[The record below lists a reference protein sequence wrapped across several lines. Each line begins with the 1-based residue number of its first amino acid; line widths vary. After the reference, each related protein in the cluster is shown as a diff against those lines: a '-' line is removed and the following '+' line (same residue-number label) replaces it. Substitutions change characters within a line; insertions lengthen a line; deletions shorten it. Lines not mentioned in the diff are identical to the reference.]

1 MDILLV
7 KGPIVCSS
15 SFLIS
20 IGEGYLDHNRCLF
33 NIKSVSKEI
42 KKEVNVKFLFCTP
55 TKIVKF
61 MFSKKA
67 TKIDEI
73 FTIDLTLCSKC

>member
-20 IGEGYLDHNRCLF
+20 VREGYLDHNNRCLF
-33 NIKSVSKEI
+33 NIKSVSKEMI
-42 KKEVNVKFLFCTP
+42 KEVKVKFLFCTP
-55 TKIVKF
+55 KGQLI
-61 MFSKKA
+61 
-67 TKIDEI
+67 
-73 FTIDLTLCSKC
+73 SKCLFGIFNSPPKK